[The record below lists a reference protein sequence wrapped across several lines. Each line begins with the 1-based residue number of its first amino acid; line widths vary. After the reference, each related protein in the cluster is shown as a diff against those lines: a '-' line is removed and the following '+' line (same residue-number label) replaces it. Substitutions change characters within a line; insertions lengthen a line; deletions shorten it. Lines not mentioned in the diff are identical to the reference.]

1 MRIKRYLEDNVFAP
15 DDIRMMSTA
24 FEDVCRILKA
34 DGGPKAKEVIAVRII
49 ELTRRGERDP
59 AKLRD
64 RVLREAGEDGGAS
77 APA

>member
-1 MRIKRYLEDNVFAP
+1 
-15 DDIRMMSTA
+15 MSTA

-34 DGGPKAKEVIAVRII
+34 DGDAKAKEVIAVRII
-49 ELTRRGERDP
+49 ELTLRGERDS

-64 RVLREAGEDGGAS
+64 RVLREAGENGGAS